1 MTNLAQLKA
10 IYTALGGSSDTVA
23 AMTTSAEVLAKVAEI
38 IPTAIAKELPTVTS
52 SNNGQVLTVVSGK
65 WKNADLPS

>member
-23 AMTTSAEVLAKVAEI
+23 AMTTSAEVLGAIAII
-38 IPTAIAKELPTVTS
+38 IPTALAAVLPKVTS
-52 SNNGQVLTVVSGK
+52 TNNGQVLTVVSGK